1 MSAVMDSA
9 SRPAAVVRACRLGMF
24 VQALVINLTP
34 LLFVPLRDQLGLSW
48 EQLGRLVLIN
58 FTTQLVVDLVAAHLL
73 RIVSLR
79 ALLVA
84 AHLLAAVGL
93 ALFALAPVA
102 PVAPYVVLVAGTVIF
117 STGCGLLEVFLSPV
131 LNAVPSVRKS
141 GDMAL
146 LHAFYP
152 IGKLV
157 VVLGTAACL
166 AWVEPTRWPWIALAW
181 LSVPLWGAWSF
192 FTLRLPDLPA
202 DQPGQRARDLAKQ
215 PAFIAVL
222 VAMACAGSCEL
233 ALSQWI
239 SAFAQRGLGLSDD
252 LGNVVGFG
260 LFAVGMILGRI
271 WYGVRGEGSDLPT
284 LLQRTALLSLAVYL
298 VAALS
303 PSPVL
308 ALGACC
314 FAGLAVSMLWPAT
327 LSLAAARWPLAGAM
341 MFALLAAA
349 GDVGA
354 AFGAWFV
361 GLVADLALAAPALA
375 AWLPGA
381 DGGQG
386 AALRLGLLSGALAPV
401 GMLLAGWWLRRPGA
415 AGVSLPRRSSRDAG

>member
-1 MSAVMDSA
+1 MSVAPDLDVRA
-9 SRPAAVVRACRLGMF
+9 AAVVRACRLGMF

-58 FTTQLVVDLVAAHLL
+58 FTTQLIVDLLAAPLL
-73 RIVSLR
+73 RLVSLR
-79 ALLVA
+79 FLLVA
-84 AHLLAAVGL
+84 AHLLAVVGL
-93 ALFALAPVA
+93 LLFVLAPVTSL
-102 PVAPYVVLVAGTVIF
+102 PPYVMLAAGTVIF

-131 LNAVPSVRKS
+131 LSAVPSSRQS

-152 IGKLV
+152 LGKLV

-166 AWVEPTRWPWIALAW
+166 ALVEPARWPWIVAAW
-181 LSVPLWGAWSF
+181 LVVPLWGAWIF
-192 FTLRLPDLPA
+192 LTVRLPTLPIGHE
-202 DQPGQRARDLAKQ
+202 GQRAGELMQQ

-239 SAFAQRGLGLSDD
+239 SAFAQRGLGLSAE
-252 LGNVVGFG
+252 LGNVAGFG
-260 LFAVGMILGRI
+260 LFAVGMIIGRV
-271 WYGVRGEGSDLPT
+271 WYGTRGGGSDLLT
-284 LLQRTALLSLAVYL
+284 LLLRTAVFVLVVYL

-303 PSPVL
+303 PSPML
-308 ALGACC
+308 AFGACC
-314 FAGLAVSMLWPAT
+314 MAGLAVSMLWPAT

-354 AFGAWFV
+354 ALGAWVV
-361 GLVADLALAAPALA
+361 GLVADQAQKMPALT
-375 AWLPGA
+375 AWLPGSS
-381 DGGQG
+381 GEGT
-386 AALRLGLLSGALAPV
+386 ALRLGLFSGVLAPL
-401 GMLLAGWWLRRPGA
+401 GMLLAVWWLRIEREKCWP
-415 AGVSLPRRSSRDAG
+415 SPPCDRSRS

>member
-1 MSAVMDSA
+1 MSSA
-9 SRPAAVVRACRLGMF
+9 ADPDLRPAAVVRACRLGMF

-34 LLFVPLRDQLGLSW
+34 LLFVPLKDQLGLSW

-58 FTTQLVVDLVAAHLL
+58 FTTQLVVDLLAAPLL
-73 RIVSLR
+73 RLVSLR

-84 AHLLAAVGL
+84 AHLLAVVGL
-93 ALFALAPVA
+93 SLFALAPVA
-102 PVAPYVVLVAGTVIF
+102 PVAPYVLLVAGTVIF

-131 LNAVPSVRKS
+131 LNAVPSERKS

-166 AWVEPTRWPWIALAW
+166 ALVEPTRWPWIAAAW
-181 LSVPLWGAWSF
+181 VVVPLWGAWSF
-192 FTLRLPDLPA
+192 LTVRLPVLPV
-202 DQPGQRARDLAKQ
+202 DHPGQRVRDLAKQ

-222 VAMACAGSCEL
+222 LAMACAGSAEL

-239 SAFAQRGLGLSDD
+239 SAFAQRGLGLSDE
-252 LGNVVGFG
+252 LGNLVGFG
-260 LFAVGMILGRI
+260 LFAVGMIIGRI
-271 WYGVRGEGSDLPT
+271 WYGVRGDGSDLPT
-284 LLQRTALLSLAVYL
+284 LLQRTALLSLVVYL

-308 ALGACC
+308 AFSACC
-314 FAGLAVSMLWPAT
+314 FAGVAVSMLWPAT

-341 MFALLAAA
+341 LFALLAAA

-354 AFGAWFV
+354 ALGAWLV
-361 GLVADLALAAPALA
+361 GLVADVAQALPALA

-381 DGGQG
+381 ADPQA
-386 AALRLGLLSGALAPV
+386 AALRLGLLSGALAPL
-401 GMLLAGWWLRRPGA
+401 GMLLAAWCLRT
-415 AGVSLPRRSSRDAG
+415 PRNAP